1 MTVTRPG
8 TSPLRSFFSF
18 LPKQAEDWPRFQHT
32 LEQWPHA
39 AFLVAPRTGAF
50 LTCNARALALTG
62 LSRDE
67 LAARA
72 LAEIVVA
79 PEAREA
85 LDAFHSLSPGQTRQ
99 LFSVP
104 LRIHAG
110 RTVAADLRLSALIDP
125 EQNETL
131 VLALAVP
138 VEERLT
144 HEREAAL
151 QARLVARSSQL
162 FALMDQPTEAS
173 LQNAVDLVRDIF
185 AAEAVGFFRVTM
197 DPLGLHLDY
206 ASGLPANFPQALGPS
221 EAQFFESPSR
231 WSSGQ
236 RAESF
241 AQQSARAYGWAHFFT
256 QPVGDPP
263 AVLGALFIAYRPG
276 QPPAAQAPVLLGLV
290 ARHLHLLITQIT
302 RQAERTSAQ
311 KLATRLTHQLAA
323 LNAQIDEG
331 LVIINALGA
340 IDEINTPAARMLGYR
355 AEDVVGLKFEDVLV
369 ADGALPDNIWLTLT
383 NQGQEVVE
391 DTLRRRNGEAFSV
404 LARLRPLPMAEGG
417 CVLTLRDL
425 SGQKA
430 SAMQRE
436 HLDQLAYVGQATQSF
451 AHEVRGPL
459 NNIAMGV
466 QFLAARLPADD
477 TTQQAI
483 AKIQAECN
491 RLSGLM
497 RDMLAWAKPIE
508 PRLEPTNLT
517 QLLQRLLVRWN
528 SKIEQRNVRSALH
541 SSEHLPPV
549 LADARLIEQVFGNL
563 IDNALQVMP
572 AGGQLTLSVHASQ
585 RAAQGRVVEV
595 SVVDTGPGIREEA
608 LRRIFDPYFTTKP
621 DGTGLGLAICKRL
634 ITMHHGAIAVESF
647 PGTGTA
653 FTVTLPALETPI

>member
-1 MTVTRPG
+1 MTASRSG
-8 TSPLRSFFSF
+8 TSPLRSIFPF

-50 LTCNARALALTG
+50 ITCNARALALTG

-72 LAEIVVA
+72 LAEIVAA

-99 LFSVP
+99 LVSVP

-110 RTVAADLRLSALIDP
+110 RTVAVDLRLSALIDP
-125 EQNETL
+125 DQNETL
-131 VLALAVP
+131 VLALAAP
-138 VEERLT
+138 VEERLV
-144 HEREAAL
+144 HEREVAL
-151 QARLVARSSQL
+151 QTRLVARSSQL
-162 FALMDQPTEAS
+162 FELMDKPSEAA
-173 LQNAVDLVRDIF
+173 LQDAVELVREVF
-185 AAEAVGFFRVTM
+185 AAEAAGFFRVTM
-197 DPLGLHLDY
+197 DPLGLHLAY
-206 ASGLPANFPQALGPS
+206 ASGLPANFPLALGPS

-241 AQQSARAYGWAHFFT
+241 AQQSARACGWTHFFT
-256 QPVGDPP
+256 QPVGEPP

-290 ARHLHLLITQIT
+290 ARHLHLIITQIT
-302 RQAERTSAQ
+302 RQAERASAQ

-369 ADGALPDNIWLTLT
+369 AEGTLPDNIWLTLT
-383 NQGQEVVE
+383 QQGQEVVE

-430 SAMQRE
+430 SALQRE

-491 RLSGLM
+491 RLSALM

-517 QLLQRLLVRWN
+517 QLLQRLLVRWH

-541 SSEHLPPV
+541 SAEHLPPV

-572 AGGQLTLSVHASQ
+572 AGGQLTLSAHASQ
-585 RAAQGRVVEV
+585 RWAQGRVVEV